1 MNKNKNRPPLFS
13 VRIQVRVTEGHYQKL
28 AAIAKREG
36 NDIASVLRRII
47 GEYQTKG

>member
-1 MNKNKNRPPLFS
+1 MNKNKPPKFT

-28 AAIAKREG
+28 AAIANREG

-47 GEYQTKG
+47 GEHNDQG